1 MPDRP
6 SQSASA
12 RFLLADDQPYIL
24 AALEL
29 LLDGEGYQTYSVSNP
44 ASVLNA
50 VQTQAFDLVL
60 MDLNYTRDTTGGS
73 EGLELVS
80 RIRAIDSTIPL
91 VVITAWG
98 NVETAVEAMRRGASD
113 FVQKPWNNGEL
124 LEKVKELVVHYRHL
138 RSSQLRQ
145 EEEILD
151 ARHIQKCLL
160 PGALPDVTGYEMS
173 ATTRSLSFLG
183 GDYYDVTRISDT
195 QTAICIADVAG
206 KGLPGALLMSN
217 LQAALRP
224 LVRAQV
230 QPGELCDRL
239 NRMLCDIM
247 PVNKFISFFYAV
259 LDSRQ
264 HRLTY
269 CNAGHNPPL
278 LMHSDGTWHE
288 LECSGAILG
297 RFPTWHY
304 EQVDLAIDFGDTLLL
319 FTDGLS
325 EAGDHKNQPF
335 GEERL
340 LSVSREFSRRGPQR
354 LREALLEAATAHCGG
369 TLQDD
374 ATVIVLQRNSS

>member
-6 SQSASA
+6 SQSLSA

-60 MDLNYTRDTTGGS
+60 MDLNYTRDTTGGA

-80 RIRAIDSTIPL
+80 RIRALDPTIPL

-98 NVETAVEAMRRGASD
+98 NVETAVEALRRGASD
-113 FVQKPWNNGEL
+113 FVQKPWNNDEL
-124 LEKVKELVVHYRHL
+124 LEKVKEQVAHYRHL
-138 RSSQLRQ
+138 RNSQLRQ
-145 EEEILD
+145 EEEVLD
-151 ARHIQKCLL
+151 ARQIQKCLL
-160 PGALPDVTGYEMS
+160 PAALPQIAGYEIS
-173 ATTRSLSFLG
+173 ATTVPVSFLG
-183 GDYYDVTRISDT
+183 GDYYDVASISDT

-217 LQAALRP
+217 LQAALKALIRE
-224 LVRAQV
+224 QV
-230 QPGELCDRL
+230 HPGELCNRL

-247 PVNKFISFFYAV
+247 PINKFISFFYAV
-259 LDSRQ
+259 LDGSQ

-278 LMHSDGTWHE
+278 LMHSDGISHE

-297 RFPTWHY
+297 RFPTWRY
-304 EQVDLAIDFGDTLLL
+304 EQVDLAIDSGDTLLL
-319 FTDGLS
+319 FTDGLP
-325 EAGDHKNQPF
+325 EAADLNNQPF
-335 GEERL
+335 GEGQL
-340 LSVSREFSRRGPQR
+340 LSISREFFRRGPQR
-354 LREALLEAATAHCGG
+354 LQEALLEAATAHCGG
-369 TLQDD
+369 TLEDD